1 MSYSKAKG
9 ELLLRYF
16 TASKATE
23 YAIPV
28 EELRLRDP
36 MTGRRRPEEA
46 AVTSE
51 EAKRRF
57 NGISPTKL
65 DHKGLYGVAIV
76 WNDGHFADIYPY
88 DTLRMIAED
97 IVRAN

>member
-1 MSYSKAKG
+1 MSYSKTKG

-28 EELRLRDP
+28 EELRIRDP
-36 MTGRRRPEEA
+36 MTGLRRAEDKA
-46 AVTSE
+46 TTSE
-51 EAKRRF
+51 EAKQRF
-57 NGISPTKL
+57 KDIFPTKL

-88 DTLRMIAED
+88 DTLRSIAEE
-97 IVRAN
+97 IAANH